1 MNYFAQFLFDS
12 LPGRPSSHCAAL
24 TALPDALFCIWYA
37 GSREGADDVAL
48 MSARYDIGSTT
59 WAQPTVLLDTPGKGD
74 GNAIAHFD
82 DKSGRLWLFHTV
94 LQGGGWSSVFL
105 YSRYSD
111 DLGQTWSR
119 SELFDEEQGMMVR
132 TGIVELASGRWVL
145 PAYDEKSWDSFCYLS
160 DDRGKTWVKGTQM
173 PAAAPLIQP
182 AIVQLEDGKLLA
194 YMRSGGQEHCV
205 WRSTSGDDGET
216 WELCTPTEL
225 RNPNSGLD
233 MVRTQDGTI
242 VLIFNNTAEGR
253 TPLHVGLS
261 DDDGTTWPVIK
272 PLETDPGEYSYPSVL
287 QSQDGLIHVVYTYR
301 RQTIKH
307 VAFDLEYVR
316 TQT

>member
-1 MNYFAQFLFDS
+1 
-12 LPGRPSSHCAAL
+12 
-24 TALPDALFCIWYA
+24 
-37 GSREGADDVAL
+37 
-48 MSARYDIGSTT
+48 
-59 WAQPTVLLDTPGKGD
+59 
-74 GNAIAHFD
+74 
-82 DKSGRLWLFHTV
+82 
-94 LQGGGWSSVFL
+94 
-105 YSRYSD
+105 
-111 DLGQTWSR
+111 
-119 SELFDEEQGMMVR
+119 
-132 TGIVELASGRWVL
+132 
-145 PAYDEKSWDSFCYLS
+145 
-160 DDRGKTWVKGTQM
+160 
-173 PAAAPLIQP
+173 
-182 AIVQLEDGKLLA
+182 
-194 YMRSGGQEHCV
+194 
-205 WRSTSGDDGET
+205 
-216 WELCTPTEL
+216 
-225 RNPNSGLD
+225 